1 MENLL
6 ANVSNKDLV
15 AVRVAQTIAAE
26 TGIETAI
33 LDDLESLSE
42 ELQAKN
48 LGYIDEMYENL
59 EALKRSIH

>member
-48 LGYIDEMYENL
+48 LGYIDAMYENL

>member
-26 TGIETAI
+26 TGIETAN

-48 LGYIDEMYENL
+48 
-59 EALKRSIH
+59 